1 MNAPTTAVVTA
12 NDPSRPESFER
23 RILFAVT
30 GLSPQVVTETLFG
43 LCFPQSGAPF
53 VPTEIHVL
61 TTSTGAEKIEQ
72 TLLDPETGQFHALL
86 RDYGLSG
93 IAFDRD
99 RVHIVRDAA
108 GNPMDDIRSPEDNER
123 TADAII
129 DLVRGFASDRQC
141 ALHISLAGGRK
152 TMGFFAGYALSLFG
166 RVQDRLSHVLVNT
179 PFEQMPT
186 FFYPPPQPRIMQT
199 ADGATQRSSAE
210 ARIDLADI
218 PVVRLLEDLPEQM
231 LKGDISFSAAVKAAQ
246 GRIGPVLME
255 FDVPARSLRCGA
267 RDIRLPPQLYAFYLW
282 HARRAVALGDG
293 AMIAWEE
300 TEKEIPAYLE
310 TYLEVLGWDDAAPE
324 LEKAGESL
332 RFGFFKDPWA
342 ERISNI
348 HRKLRSVLGTSA
360 AEPYCFT
367 EERIPG
373 GGRKARRGLRN
384 LPADRI
390 VIRNAPPPRRR
401 L

>member
-1 MNAPTTAVVTA
+1 MNEPTPALVTA

-61 TTSTGAEKIEQ
+61 TTSTGAEKIAQ
-72 TLLDPETGQFHALL
+72 TLLDPETGHFHALL

-93 IAFDRD
+93 IAFDRH
-99 RVHIVRDAA
+99 RVHIVRDAE

-129 DLVRGFASDRQC
+129 DLVRGFAKDRQC

-179 PFEQMPT
+179 PFEQMPA

-210 ARIDLADI
+210 ARIDLAHI

-231 LKGDISFSAAVKAAQ
+231 LKGEISFSAAVKAAQ

-255 FDVPARSLRCGA
+255 FDVPARSLRCGS

-282 HARRAVALGDG
+282 HARRAVALGRG

-300 TEKEIPAYLE
+300 TQKEIPAYLE
-310 TYLEVLGWDDAAPE
+310 TYLEVLDWDDAAPE
-324 LEKAGESL
+324 LEKAAKSL
-332 RFGFFKDPWA
+332 SLGFFKDPWA

-348 HRKLRSVLGTSA
+348 QRKLKGVLGASA

-373 GGRKARRGLRN
+373 GGRMTRRGLCN

-390 VIRNAPPPRRR
+390 VIRSAPPPRRR